1 MQLFSIHI
9 LIDRAVPESLRSWK
23 ICRNIPGFLAN
34 TKQICKICNYRM
46 CSYVIE
52 KVVQRSSCQTSFAT
66 TFCHTGSPRV
76 SSACNA
82 EGSRLDLKNVPWYSA
97 TPLNTKSKHLESTYV
112 RILWKNTCHTI
123 SLISQQKKMPRFLF
137 LLSLSPGFQTHVR
150 QQNSLCPRHQDIVQ
164 LRLLTSYHQSFPP
177 PQTYH
182 CAAHILSFP
191 TKKLSHTLPSQDCQ
205 LIFCFISST
214 LSTLQELT
222 YPPKMG
228 FWRWCSFSQGGMC

>member
-1 MQLFSIHI
+1 
-9 LIDRAVPESLRSWK
+9 
-23 ICRNIPGFLAN
+23 
-34 TKQICKICNYRM
+34 M

-52 KVVQRSSCQTSFAT
+52 KVVQRSSCQNLYTT

-82 EGSRLDLKNVPWYSA
+82 EGSKLDLKNVPWYSA
-97 TPLNTKSKHLESTYV
+97 PPLNTKSNHLESTYV

-123 SLISQQKKMPRFLF
+123 SLISQNKKTAKVSRFLF

-191 TKKLSHTLPSQDCQ
+191 TKNFLIPYLPKTVNWFFVSY
-205 LIFCFISST
+205 
-214 LSTLQELT
+214 LQHWVPSRELT